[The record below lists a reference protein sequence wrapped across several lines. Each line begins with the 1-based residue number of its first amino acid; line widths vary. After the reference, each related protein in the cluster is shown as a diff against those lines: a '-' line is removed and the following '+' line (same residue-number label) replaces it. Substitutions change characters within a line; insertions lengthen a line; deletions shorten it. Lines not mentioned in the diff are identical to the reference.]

1 MSGRTSSAQR
11 AVAVIL
17 ARAGSKGLP
26 HKNGLPVAGRPCI
39 AWTIEHARSA
49 ACVGVTA
56 VSTDGAALADIARGE
71 GAAVIERPADLAGD
85 SATVDAAARH
95 AVETLEAGRALGL
108 SRRVPV
114 ADDDAVVILYGN
126 VPVRPVGLID
136 RAVEMLRRTGC
147 DSVQSYAPVGK
158 YHPWW
163 TARLDAATGA
173 VRPWEGEVL
182 NHNTFRRQD
191 LPPAYIPDG
200 GVIAVT
206 RRALFNQVPGAT
218 PGPHQF
224 FGVDRR
230 GVLNR
235 EGAVVDID
243 NRIDLL
249 VADAMLREQMG
260 MVGEPVRGGVA

>member
-1 MSGRTSSAQR
+1 VNARPASR
-11 AVAVIL
+11 AIVVIL
-17 ARAGSKGLP
+17 ARSGSKGLP
-26 HKNGLPVAGRPCI
+26 NKNALPVAGRPCI
-39 AWTIEHARSA
+39 AWTIAHARA
-49 ACVGVTA
+49 AATVTVTA
-56 VSTDGAALADIARGE
+56 VSTDGEELGGVARNE

-85 SATVDAAARH
+85 TATVDAAARH
-95 AVETLEAGRALGL
+95 AVEALEAGRAKGL
-108 SRRVPV
+108 DRRVPV

-163 TARLDAATGA
+163 TARLDAGTGA
-173 VRPWEGEVL
+173 VKPWEGDVL
-182 NHNTFRRQD
+182 NHGTFRRQD

-206 RRALFNQVPGAT
+206 RRALFNQIPGAI

-249 VADAMLREQMG
+249 VADALLREQAA
-260 MVGEPVRGGVA
+260 VVGGVA